1 MKTRTVLSRTRILRA
16 TQMQVKVNKLRFW
29 PEERAGLTAM
39 KHLASSI
46 RRGRNHNK
54 KKKAFRLLKRR
65 IRLHL
70 YRNKSREKG
79 LKSLNLPSITT

>member
-1 MKTRTVLSRTRILRA
+1 MRKRTVSSRTRILRA
-16 TQMQVKVNKLRFW
+16 TPMQVKVNKLRFW

-46 RRGRNHNK
+46 RRGRNHNE
-54 KKKAFRLLKRR
+54 KKAFRLLKRR

-70 YRNKSREKG
+70 YRNKSRGKG